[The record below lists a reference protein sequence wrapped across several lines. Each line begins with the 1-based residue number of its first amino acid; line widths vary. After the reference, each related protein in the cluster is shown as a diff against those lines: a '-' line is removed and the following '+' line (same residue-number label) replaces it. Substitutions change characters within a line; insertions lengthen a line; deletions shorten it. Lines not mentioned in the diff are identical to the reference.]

1 MKKINFKTKLKIFH
15 PFGNSKGF
23 TLIEAMIS
31 MVILGVGILG
41 LSSSVNSVVRFQ
53 NKSNNMSQATL
64 LTAQRIEDIKRFG
77 TNELGGSGTFS
88 FAYLVNNQVANPL
101 PGYITA
107 ANGFGPGSTSVTQP
121 NVANGIFNT
130 TTVVRVWPQPA
141 PAGQSFDDATTQ
153 RAIDMVEV
161 QVTTTWN
168 DAAGNLQTVQSGT
181 VLHKR
186 RFF

>member
-1 MKKINFKTKLKIFH
+1 MKKINLKNRFKIFH
-15 PFGNSKGF
+15 PLGNSKGF
-23 TLIEAMIS
+23 TLIEALIS
-31 MVILGVGILG
+31 MVILSVGILG
-41 LSSSVNSVVRFQ
+41 LSSSVNTVVRFQ

-64 LTAQRIEDIKRFG
+64 LTSQRIEDIKRFG
-77 TNELGGSGTFS
+77 TNELGGGGTFS

-107 ANGFGPGSTSVTQP
+107 ANGFAGTPRLVTATDFP
-121 NVANGIFNT
+121 GIFT
-130 TTVVRVWPQPA
+130 RVVQIQVWPTNA
-141 PAGQSFDDATTQ
+141 PNGQNFTNVTTQ

-168 DAAGNLQTVQSGT
+168 DTAGNLQTVLSGT
-181 VLHKR
+181 VMHKR